1 MMNFPLSEVYLESVD
16 STNSYLKRIIK
27 ESGLTQGM
35 SVFARVQTFGRGRLG
50 RSWLSA
56 EGNSLCM
63 SIAVKNSYAEGFT
76 LLAAL
81 AVYDALKPFCGEKTL
96 QVKWPN
102 DIICGNKKL
111 CGILCERVGEYTVI
125 GIGINVNDESFPRE
139 IAYKATSL
147 YLLSGE
153 KYDLKGIFA
162 AVNKSVEDVLTKYDF
177 SFTEDAKAVYE
188 KLCANLGKAVKTETL
203 EGEAVGIG
211 DDGSLLLKT
220 DSGIVSVTSG
230 EVVVYNI
237 Y

>member
-27 ESGLTQGM
+27 ESGLMQGM
-35 SVFARVQTFGRGRLG
+35 SVLAEVQTAGRGRLG

-56 EGNSLCM
+56 EGDSLCM
-63 SIAVKNSYAEGFT
+63 SIAVKNGYAEGFT

-81 AVYDALKPFCGEKTL
+81 AVYDALVPFCGENSL

-102 DIICGNKKL
+102 DIICGTKKL

-125 GIGINVNDESFPRE
+125 GIGINVNDKAFPKE
-139 IAYKATSL
+139 ISHKATSV
-147 YLLSGE
+147 YLLSG
-153 KYDLKGIFA
+153 KKHGLKDVFK
-162 AVNKSVEDVLTKYDF
+162 AVNKSFESILTRYAF
-177 SFTEDAKAVYE
+177 SFNEDAKAEYE
-188 KLCANLGKAVKTETL
+188 KLCANLGRSVKTEL
-203 EGEAVGIG
+203 CEGEAVGIG

-220 DSGIVSVTSG
+220 DSGLVSVTSG
-230 EVVVYNI
+230 EVAVHNI